1 MEKAITT
8 AQVKF
13 EKDEVTQSKILN
25 NIIHKVTVEREAA
38 ANWSQNWNAHTNH
51 SNNSDKRQ
59 QLFSTNLLIAE

>member
-51 SNNSDKRQ
+51 SNNSDKR
-59 QLFSTNLLIAE
+59 